1 MTVCSLCGFAY
12 APGGAVCRERA
23 CPMAVFGCTLEHCPR
38 CGFSAPDE
46 RSSRLARWVRRMLS
60 RPKLAESADATSVA
74 DLRPGTSA
82 TIKAVGGAPEVQAR
96 LAAQGL
102 VAGAGLRLVQRWPS
116 YVIEMGDT
124 TLAFERTVAESVRV
138 ETCGAT
144 GRAPSAS
151 QAGSGAAHTPFR

>member
-23 CPMAVFGCTLEHCPR
+23 CPLAVFGCSMEHCPR

-46 RSSRLARWVRRMLS
+46 RSSRLARWVRRVLS
-60 RPKLAESADATSVA
+60 RPKHGETLGARSVV
-74 DLRPGTSA
+74 DLRAGASA
-82 TIKAVGGAPEVQAR
+82 RIEEVGGAPELQAR

-102 VAGAGLRLVQRWPS
+102 VPGAELRLVQRWPS

-124 TLAFERTVAESVRV
+124 TLAFERAVAESVRIQPAA
-138 ETCGAT
+138 E
-144 GRAPSAS
+144 APSAPEAPS
-151 QAGSGAAHTPFR
+151 SGVAPIAFR